1 MFIQE
6 AIEIQPKYKKENTN
20 VDRRE
25 CVKCGIV
32 HRMRSLYFDIYVYK
46 DNKYK

>member
-1 MFIQE
+1 
-6 AIEIQPKYKKENTN
+6 
-20 VDRRE
+20 
-25 CVKCGIV
+25 VKCGIV